1 MAQSLDNLSRTWSD
15 AGTTFTAIKYD
26 ITDSGSAA
34 GSLLMDLQ
42 VGGASRFKVAK
53 DGTVVSKFDFESTA
67 DFPRFKGASG
77 LVLRAG
83 AVDVQALINN
93 AVTFQTGSAVG
104 WTANLATDAQDLVL
118 RRDAAGTL
126 AQRNGANG
134 QAFRLYGTY
143 TAADNFQRL
152 AITSASVTLS
162 ALSGAS
168 VTATGLIPAGAVVMG
183 VTSRVSTLI
192 EGADGYQIGTAADAD
207 RWADKTGVAVGTTT
221 DNRDWTAGTIENFAA
236 ATDVIVTAKTANFT
250 AGAIVVTVHYLAGQ
264 AD

>member
-42 VGGASRFKVAK
+42 VGGASRFKVDKA
-53 DGTVVSKFDFESTA
+53 GVLYGPNAAFQLRTFSSNSFEVWISSTRTFQIRTSGVRLSTGYSLA
-67 DFPRFKGASG
+67 WASG
-77 LVLRAG
+77 S
-83 AVDVQALINN
+83 DVN
-93 AVTFQTGSAVG
+93 TT
-104 WTANLATDAQDLVL
+104 TDLSL
-118 RRDAAGTL
+118 FRDAANTL
-126 AQRNGANG
+126 AQRNGANA
-134 QAFRLYGTY
+134 QTTRVYSTY

-236 ATDVIVTAKTANFT
+236 ATDVIVIAKTANFT

>member
-1 MAQSLDNLSRTWSD
+1 
-15 AGTTFTAIKYD
+15 
-26 ITDSGSAA
+26 
-34 GSLLMDLQ
+34 
-42 VGGASRFKVAK
+42 
-53 DGTVVSKFDFESTA
+53 
-67 DFPRFKGASG
+67 
-77 LVLRAG
+77 
-83 AVDVQALINN
+83 
-93 AVTFQTGSAVG
+93 
-104 WTANLATDAQDLVL
+104 
-118 RRDAAGTL
+118 
-126 AQRNGANG
+126 
-134 QAFRLYGTY
+134 LYGTY

-192 EGADGYQIGTAADAD
+192 TGADGYQIGTAADAD

>member
-1 MAQSLDNLSRTWSD
+1 
-15 AGTTFTAIKYD
+15 
-26 ITDSGSAA
+26 
-34 GSLLMDLQ
+34 MDLQ
-42 VGGASRFKVAK
+42 VGGATKFK
-53 DGTVVSKFDFESTA
+53 
-67 DFPRFKGASG
+67 
-77 LVLRAG
+77 LRKNG
-83 AVDVQALINN
+83 AVEVYASLVQFAGNNDVGLSYNISGEVAARVRFAMPL
-93 AVTFQTGSAVG
+93 VSPDTF
-104 WTANLATDAQDLVL
+104 LFRDDA
-118 RRDAAGTL
+118 GIF

-134 QAFRLYGTY
+134 QTTRVYSTY

-192 EGADGYQIGTAADAD
+192 TGADGYQIGTGADAD

-236 ATDVIVTAKTANFT
+236 ATDVIVTAKTSNFT

>member
-1 MAQSLDNLSRTWSD
+1 MAQSISDMSVTWPDGSTYNGIKLNVND
-15 AGTTFTAIKYD
+15 AGP
-26 ITDSGSAA
+26 SSAS
-34 GSLLMDLQ
+34 SLLMDLR
-42 VGGASRFKVAK
+42 VGSATRFGVAK
-53 DGTVVSKFDFESTA
+53 NGNTRIAGNGYFW
-67 DFPRFKGASG
+67 
-77 LVLRAG
+77 VL
-83 AVDVQALINN
+83 DTN
-93 AVTFQTGSAVG
+93 T
-104 WTANLATDAQDLVL
+104 TANRLLFSANGVASFCAISDGFLSTNYQFAASASANADLFL
-118 RRDAAGTL
+118 FRDAANTL
-126 AQRNGANG
+126 AQRNGANA

-192 EGADGYQIGTAADAD
+192 TGADGYQIGTGADAD

>member
-1 MAQSLDNLSRTWSD
+1 MSQNIGDMQATW
-15 AGTTFTAIKYD
+15 GTATQFTGIKYNV
-26 ITDSGSAA
+26 IGTDSSLST
-34 GSLLMDLQ
+34 SLLMDLQ
-42 VGGASRFKVAK
+42 VGGASEFSVVK
-53 DGTVVSKFDFESTA
+53 DGLLSFSGARNIRLRRGTATVLA
-67 DFPRFKGASG
+67 IGASRVTA
-77 LVLRAG
+77 LANSSFAWTSSTTDAG
-83 AVDVQALINN
+83 AVE
-93 AVTFQTGSAVG
+93 
-104 WTANLATDAQDLVL
+104 DLQL
-118 RRDAAGTL
+118 FRDAANTL
-126 AQRNGANG
+126 AQRNGANA
-134 QAFRLYGTY
+134 QTTRIYSTY

-192 EGADGYQIGTAADAD
+192 TGADGYQIGTGADAD

>member
-1 MAQSLDNLSRTWSD
+1 MAQSLDALSRTWSD

-26 ITDSGSAA
+26 ITDTASAS
-34 GSLLMDLQ
+34 GSLLLDLRTNSTSRFSVGKAGSITTPAGTFAQIGGNRISGDGVTRIDIGFTVASNIGLTGQ
-42 VGGASRFKVAK
+42 VGFGTAPNTPDTIITRDGA
-53 DGTVVSKFDFESTA
+53 
-67 DFPRFKGASG
+67 
-77 LVLRAG
+77 
-83 AVDVQALINN
+83 
-93 AVTFQTGSAVG
+93 
-104 WTANLATDAQDLVL
+104 AN
-118 RRDAAGTL
+118 TL
-126 AQRNGANG
+126 AQRNGANA

-152 AITSASVTLS
+152 AITSASATLS

-192 EGADGYQIGTAADAD
+192 TGADGYQIGTGADAD

>member
-1 MAQSLDNLSRTWSD
+1 
-15 AGTTFTAIKYD
+15 
-26 ITDSGSAA
+26 
-34 GSLLMDLQ
+34 MD
-42 VGGASRFKVAK
+42 VF
-53 DGTVVSKFDFESTA
+53 
-67 DFPRFKGASG
+67 
-77 LVLRAG
+77 LV
-83 AVDVQALINN
+83 
-93 AVTFQTGSAVG
+93 
-104 WTANLATDAQDLVL
+104 
-118 RRDAAGTL
+118 RDAADTL
-126 AQRNGANG
+126 AQRRGTNA
-134 QAFRLYGTY
+134 QTTRVYSTY

-168 VTATGLIPAGAVVMG
+168 VTAAGLIPAGAVVMG

-192 EGADGYQIGTAADAD
+192 TGADGYQIGTGADAD

>member
-1 MAQSLDNLSRTWSD
+1 MSQNIGDMSAVW
-15 AGTTFTAIKYD
+15 GTATQFTGIKYNVTG
-26 ITDSGSAA
+26 TDSSLST
-34 GSLLMDLQ
+34 SLLMDLQ
-42 VGGASRFKVAK
+42 VGGVSQLS
-53 DGTVVSKFDFESTA
+53 VSKTGQITKSTGNLNLQPTGGVTTFRGNEVA
-67 DFPRFKGASG
+67 IDGGWSFVGLRMSDRSQISWSSG
-77 LVLRAG
+77 G
-83 AVDVQALINN
+83 
-93 AVTFQTGSAVG
+93 TFSGPELTI
-104 WTANLATDAQDLVL
+104 L
-118 RRDAAGTL
+118 RDAANTL
-126 AQRNGANG
+126 AQRNGANA
-134 QAFRLYGTY
+134 QEFRLYGTY

-192 EGADGYQIGTAADAD
+192 TGADGYQIGTGADAD